1 MSAQDKSE
9 LLQESAKLLAKAN
22 HALTTL
28 QLDIKELQD
37 EQRGPRAGMTEYNQR
52 LQKLRESVNAEKL
65 VFNEKKSRYKN
76 EINDER
82 NYDLLRGALE
92 NMDQDENDQEIE
104 ANMIEILNLN
114 KPEDT
119 RVDDTHSRLD
129 TNVVDQNLPLNE
141 E

>member
-1 MSAQDKSE
+1 M
-9 LLQESAKLLAKAN
+9 AKAN

-37 EQRGPRAGMTEYNQR
+37 VQRGPRAGMTEYNQR

-92 NMDQDENDQEIE
+92 NMD
-104 ANMIEILNLN
+104 
-114 KPEDT
+114 
-119 RVDDTHSRLD
+119 
-129 TNVVDQNLPLNE
+129 
-141 E
+141 